1 MPVVIHLPPTLGMYI
16 SERLTDL
23 GKTETTGDLWLAEI
37 LVHSTSTILKM
48 GLLFVDYASYCR
60 SNDESWTVP
69 ASGGLKLAATCWR
82 QPIYQDFFQ
91 TPSDVQLVA

>member
-16 SERLTDL
+16 SERLKDL

-48 GLLFVDYASYCR
+48 GLLFVDYASYR
-60 SNDESWTVP
+60 NHTVP
-69 ASGGLKLAATCWR
+69 ASGGLKLAATC
-82 QPIYQDFFQ
+82 
-91 TPSDVQLVA
+91 

>member
-23 GKTETTGDLWLAEI
+23 GKTETTDLWLAEI

-69 ASGGLKLAATCWR
+69 ASGGLKLAATC
-82 QPIYQDFFQ
+82 
-91 TPSDVQLVA
+91 